1 MEAKLPDKLKCY
13 TKCLKSMNIVKRKC
27 FGMVADTDYLPCIQD
42 FKNCYLEIR
51 KLTQEKSLQLT
62 VTPSVHVVL
71 IHVHQFFLLH
81 GTARGLAWYS
91 EQATESSHNDFL
103 ASVWVKGYQVPDTH
117 PKYPVNLK
125 GAAGQYNAS
134 HN

>member
-1 MEAKLPDKLKCY
+1 
-13 TKCLKSMNIVKRKC
+13 
-27 FGMVADTDYLPCIQD
+27 MVAEADYLPCIQD

-81 GTARGLAWYS
+81 GTAKGLGWYS
-91 EQATESSHNDFL
+91 EQSTEASHNDFL
-103 ASVWVKGYQVPDTH
+103 ASVWVKGYQVPDT
-117 PKYPVNLK
+117 PPPST
-125 GAAGQYNAS
+125 Q
-134 HN
+134 